1 MVNEAHDLNN
11 DDIDALLQLPPNAT
25 VPDPTAL
32 AVLYEHLYNEDGDND
47 DLNSSNASSN
57 DIEES
62 TSMFISPLLLS
73 PSLWPTSNSGIGT
86 ISGGLGTSVA
96 ADYGLRAL
104 HHLCV
109 QYSKWVQS
117 YNNDNSVH
125 SSKSPMLQ
133 LERFR
138 RNFRTL
144 LRQYNDGNGHDDD
157 EDDYDD
163 GFNQKNRYEKNV
175 SRQEEPDYNRD
186 DEFLYERN
194 YENKMEEFGSSG
206 GDCDYDYGDEEDD
219 DDDATV
225 ICCSAGTNSA
235 PAKTTKENHHY
246 SWIKAAIAHGRGPAP
261 LDIVF
266 RTELHVRLFWPPTL
280 LLDDSYDENGQDIN
294 ENHQLVVPAY
304 VLGTTY
310 AATAAAS
317 HYSTNKGNQDGRYS
331 KSALTLEQVINIQL
345 DRAARDMHLRYKIMN
360 EFLDKGC
367 SFSTLASK
375 IANSSVKD
383 KHEQCL

>member
-1 MVNEAHDLNN
+1 MVSDAHDLNN

-32 AVLYEHLYNEDGDND
+32 AVLYEHLYDEDSDSND
-47 DLNSSNASSN
+47 RNTSNASSN

-62 TSMFISPLLLS
+62 TSMFSLPLLLS
-73 PSLWPTSNSGIGT
+73 PSLWPISNSGIST
-86 ISGGLGTSVA
+86 ISSRLGTSVT

-104 HHLCV
+104 HDLCV
-109 QYSKWVQS
+109 QYSKWIQS
-117 YNNDNSVH
+117 YNNDKSTH

-144 LRQYNDGNGHDDD
+144 LHQYNDGSGLDDD
-157 EDDYDD
+157 EDDYED
-163 GFNQKNRYEKNV
+163 GFNKKNLYENNV
-175 SRQEEPDYNRD
+175 SHQEEHDYSID
-186 DEFLYERN
+186 DEFAYERN
-194 YENKMEEFGSSG
+194 YENKMEEFGFSG
-206 GDCDYDYGDEEDD
+206 GNYDDCGDEEED

-225 ICCSAGTNSA
+225 ICCNADTNA
-235 PAKTTKENHHY
+235 TPEGTTKEKCHH

-280 LLDDSYDENGQDIN
+280 LLDDSYDKNGQDIK
-294 ENHQLVVPAY
+294 EHHKFFVPAY
-304 VLGTTY
+304 ALGTTY
-310 AATAAAS
+310 AATVVAS
-317 HYSTNKGNQDGRYS
+317 HYSTNEGKQDDYHT
-331 KSALTLEQVINIQL
+331 KSAHTLEQIINLQL

-360 EFLDKGC
+360 DFLDKAC
-367 SFSTLASK
+367 SYSTLASK
-375 IANSSVKD
+375 IANSG
-383 KHEQCL
+383 ER